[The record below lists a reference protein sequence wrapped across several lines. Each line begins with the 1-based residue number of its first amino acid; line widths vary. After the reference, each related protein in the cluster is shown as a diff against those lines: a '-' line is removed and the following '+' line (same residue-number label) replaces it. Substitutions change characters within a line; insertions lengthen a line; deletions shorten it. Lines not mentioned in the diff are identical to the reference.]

1 MSRVAKIDVADWD
14 PDVRALV
21 NGDEMPAVTKS
32 LFDIIAHC
40 PQTAKAFVHM
50 FAAIKA
56 ESSLSP
62 RLLELMRL
70 RIAFHNQCRTCM
82 SIRYQDGLDDGVTE
96 ELVCSLEKPMEAPG
110 LTDAERAVLAFTDRF
125 MNNHLSIDD
134 GHFDALRQHFTEM
147 QIVELNLRLAMSG
160 FGKMAAVLDMT
171 EVLPEHFQDKS
182 AERLAPWNAP
192 HVVVA

>member
-1 MSRVAKIDVADWD
+1 MSRIAKIDVAKWD
-14 PDVRALV
+14 PDLRALV
-21 NGDEMPAVTKS
+21 KGDAMPAVTKS
-32 LFDIIAHC
+32 LFEIIAHC

-56 ESSLSP
+56 ESTLSP

-96 ELVCSLEKPMEAPG
+96 DLVCSLEKPMEATD
-110 LTDAERAVLAFTDRF
+110 LTVAERAALAFTDRF

-134 GHFDALRQHFTEM
+134 SHFDALRAHFNET
-147 QIVELNLRLAMSG
+147 QLVELNLRLAMSG
-160 FGKMAAVLDMT
+160 FGKMAAVLDMV

-182 AERLAPWNAP
+182 AERLTPWNAP